1 MYVSVV
7 YRVAMSLAKF
17 RAARLF
23 QSVSMLA
30 VCISFRVFAHKVS
43 GKRTTSA
50 TILVGQPASGR
61 YWGRSDRH
69 LSISFSFVT
78 APIWSYCCCCCSR
91 CGRDRRRAT
100 IGQR

>member
-69 LSISFSFVT
+69 LSIHQFQFRDSAYLELLLLLLFSVR
-78 APIWSYCCCCCSR
+78 P
-91 CGRDRRRAT
+91 
-100 IGQR
+100 